1 MMQALKAGDD
11 RHLPMRDRGPV
22 RSYVRDAV
30 DSRRSVGEFFLPMA
44 LVILILTSVRSAE
57 LAALGSALWIL
68 LVVLMVVDAVA
79 LVVRLR
85 RSLASSFPDA
95 SHRGAIPYALMR
107 SMQIRRFRLP
117 PPKVKPG
124 ARRRAAPPSERI
136 KPGEPPARSARS
148 PRDR

>member
-30 DSRRSVGEFFLPMA
+30 DARRSVGEFFLPMA
-44 LVILILTSVRSAE
+44 LVILILTSLRNAE
-57 LAALGSALWIL
+57 LAALGSALWMA
-68 LVVLMVVDAVA
+68 LVVLVIVDAVA

-85 RSLASSFPDA
+85 RGLTRAYPDT
-95 SHRGAIPYALMR
+95 SRKGAVAYGLMR

-124 ARRRAAPPSERI
+124 RRRRAPLGSDQV
-136 KPGEPPARSARS
+136 KPGGSSARS
-148 PRDR
+148 SRSSQDR